1 MPSTV
6 AERLWVAAEAGDAE
20 AASAIVSRTFAGG
33 GGGGGDDDDDKESPF
48 PSSPSSSVPLRLVVV
63 APAAGESLRDPECA
77 FEVVCTSRPVAK
89 SRRRGGEGG
98 EGEKVEE
105 KEEEKEEVK
114 TTLGQAL
121 LEALPKLAAAKET
134 PAWTLDESGGLSLRG
149 KSAKVLIAGLE
160 VGGGARATAAGG
172 AENQLLLLL
181 AAPLLW
187 CHARLSACDQFL
199 YVVVRALEPL

>member
-1 MPSTV
+1 MAFYGIP
-6 AERLWVAAEAGDAE
+6 
-20 AASAIVSRTFAGG
+20 
-33 GGGGGDDDDDKESPF
+33 
-48 PSSPSSSVPLRLVVV
+48 
-63 APAAGESLRDPECA
+63 CA
-77 FEVVCTSRPVAK
+77 
-89 SRRRGGEGG
+89 
-98 EGEKVEE
+98 
-105 KEEEKEEVK
+105 
-114 TTLGQAL
+114 
-121 LEALPKLAAAKET
+121 LAA
-134 PAWTLDESGGLSLRG
+134 SGGLSLRG